1 VSEATDL
8 YRLFIGQMQ
17 SYAKVRYIFSLSR
30 YIYIY
35 IEIAKSKR
43 AACLEP
49 GFTQN
54 DHFTKTGS
62 GRTQEKLMEKVHFAC
77 FAGKGQGAAG
87 VGRFQV

>member
-1 VSEATDL
+1 MPRCD
-8 YRLFIGQMQ
+8 I
-17 SYAKVRYIFSLSR
+17 YI